1 MTVYPQIAVN
11 GIAMDDPSG
20 RWAIRR
26 DQGLRSLPG
35 VRSSSITV
43 PGRTGA
49 LWTAYEPHDVNTFTL
64 SLFVVGQGADR
75 FEKTA
80 NLEANLESIFFL
92 VSQSPVELTYS
103 LQTGEDRTAMC
114 RVVPSTTPTYISY
127 EVAQVDFIFEMPDVY
142 WRDAD
147 FIEITNS
154 TPSLTYPSW
163 REFVLT
169 TMAGGTAAVSD
180 LELMLT
186 GPFTKFD
193 IVGGRVIDGVMD
205 PSVTTRLIYTGS
217 ISATAALYIDCGNM
231 RAYRQFVTDPS
242 WSGVDKG
249 VDETGS
255 VSSSGVEAATNWLK
269 VWPDASGGTFSNPD
283 DRKLFLTM
291 RAQGA
296 TSGTRF
302 RIRGKR
308 AFL

>member
-11 GIAMDDPSG
+11 GIAMDDPAG

-35 VRSSSITV
+35 IRSSSITV

-75 FEKTA
+75 FEKAA
-80 NLEANLESIFFL
+80 NLEANLEAIFFL
-92 VSQSPVELTYS
+92 VSQTPVELTYT
-103 LQTGEDRTAMC
+103 LQTNEERSALC
-114 RVVPSTTPTYISY
+114 RVVPSTTPTYVSY

-147 FIEITNS
+147 FTEVSNL
-154 TPSLTYPSW
+154 TPDLTYPPW
-163 REFVLT
+163 REFALSELSG
-169 TMAGGTAAVSD
+169 ATAPLSD
-180 LELMLT
+180 MELILT

-193 IVGGRVIDGVMD
+193 IVGGRVIDGVLD
-205 PSVTTRLIYTGS
+205 ASVTTRLIYTGT
-217 ISATAALYIDCGNM
+217 ISSSASLYIDCGNM

-242 WSGVDKG
+242 WDGVDKG
-249 VDETGS
+249 VDETGNIS
-255 VSSSGVEAATNWLK
+255 ASGVESATNWLK
-269 VWPDASGGTFSNPD
+269 LWPDASGGTFSTPG
-283 DRKLFLTM
+283 DRKLYLTM

-296 TSGTRF
+296 TSATRF
-302 RIRGKR
+302 RLRAKR